1 MYNLHLPTFEETNA
15 ISPNQRRIWAN
26 LMALKLKYLTQ
37 PILAHFTSNTQ
48 QKIEP
53 NKNETGSMGGHL
65 KSSRVQKFHFW
76 KSLQRSRLRMFTLK
90 ASERLWVVG
99 IALIINTGESVYF

>member
-1 MYNLHLPTFEETNA
+1 
-15 ISPNQRRIWAN
+15 
-26 LMALKLKYLTQ
+26 MALKLKYLTQ

-76 KSLQRSRLRMFTLK
+76 KSL
-90 ASERLWVVG
+90 
-99 IALIINTGESVYF
+99 